1 MNKLAPLRHDC
12 ENGENC
18 FNKRYR
24 LKFNTLND
32 AFNGNIALTDIEGA
46 VEINGCTLFIE
57 WKSYRPNYTTGQDR
71 MFLSLYNAAKVEG
84 NIDTILV
91 VGNAEHMT
99 VEEYAMIEPITYS
112 DGEPRYKED
121 GNKIYRFKW
130 QKADFDGLRE
140 EIKNWGKWAESH
152 KL

>member
-12 ENGENC
+12 ESNENC
-18 FNKRYR
+18 FNRFYR
-24 LKFNTLND
+24 LKFNKLND
-32 AFNGNIALTDIEGA
+32 LFSGNIAMTDIDGA

-99 VEEYAMIEPITYS
+99 VEQYATIENS
-112 DGEPRYKED
+112 PRSRIGIK
-121 GNKIYRFKW
+121 FKW